1 MPPTSSTLTTLSDLL
16 RLLIMFNFCWVRMVG
31 AYKIHSNFIPKTSK
45 WLEQLRDNV
54 FTVKKHFF
62 SVKSTTSNVS
72 FRIYR
77 TDEMML
83 KAATTMA
90 AARSARSYPEQQ
102 FLIPRP
108 KENLW
113 GHRWVLDKE
122 TSSAHLLDSPQ

>member
-31 AYKIHSNFIPKTSK
+31 AYKIHSTFIPGTSN
-45 WLEQLRDNV
+45 WLDNIFV
-54 FTVKKHFF
+54 TVKKQIFF
-62 SVKSTTSNVS
+62 VKSITSNVS

-77 TDEMML
+77 TDKMML